1 MNMLSRILGVLS
13 LVVISNPAFASNWNQ
28 SSATSLKVDDQQL
41 TCDFTEYGGSG
52 YKLST
57 AKSWIKPSQI
67 HVFKGASATYADR
80 QKWGSALITANDSSK
95 LSWVYTFISKDS
107 KGRKTTSRFKY
118 TFFKTN
124 GKVSASVDFV
134 GFRGINSVWGTCSVG
149 PIGKNSSA
157 PLNYA
162 LNSDDLFV
170 DDNGSL
176 SKALAAAKTAKPA
189 GEDYLKELF
198 GGQLNGKYF
207 EKGTHKAVVGAYPL
221 SCNYRYSQWNSE
233 NIETAYSKAKA
244 GCELKISK
252 YNDLMNK
259 NCKCRIVALDNTV
272 FVAPKYFHGEAG
284 YVPMIAL
291 VDDAGTS
298 IKIKGS
304 VEWDNAGA
312 SRNYF
317 RVKNDKNIEICRGHF
332 DVKSKAKGN
341 LTIDCFEGKFK
352 GKGEFVNSG
361 FDEEHRFF
369 NGTALIKL
377 NETSVMRVVY
387 GKEAL

>member
-1 MNMLSRILGVLS
+1 MTVISRMLGVLL
-13 LVVISNPAFASNWNQ
+13 LVGIFNPAFASNWNQ
-28 SSATSLKVDDQQL
+28 SSSASLKVDDQQL
-41 TCDFTEYGGSG
+41 TCDFTKYGNSG
-52 YKLST
+52 YELSS
-57 AKSWIKPSQI
+57 AKGWIKPSQT
-67 HVFKGASATYADR
+67 HVFQGASATYTAR
-80 QKWGSALITANDSSK
+80 KKWGSAVITTNNSDK
-95 LSWVYTFISKDS
+95 LSWVYTLISKDS
-107 KGRKTTSRFKY
+107 KGQKATSRFKY

-149 PIGKNSSA
+149 PIGTTSSA
-157 PLNYA
+157 KLNYA

-170 DDNGSL
+170 DDSGAL

-207 EKGTHKAVVGAYPL
+207 EKGSHKAIVGAYPL
-221 SCNYRYSQWNSE
+221 SCNYRYSQWNAKS
-233 NIETAYSKAKA
+233 IELAYSKAKA

-312 SRNYF
+312 TRNYF
-317 RVKNDKNIEICRGHF
+317 RVKNDKNIEICRGRF
-332 DVKSKAKGN
+332 DVKSKAKGD
-341 LTIDCFEGKFK
+341 LTIDCFDGKFK
-352 GKGEFVNSG
+352 GNGEFVNSG
-361 FDEEHRFF
+361 FDAEYRFF

-377 NETSVMRVVY
+377 NGTSTMRVIY